1 MDPLLTILRSVR
13 DPRECNARHRLSDIL
28 FIALA
33 ATLCGAK
40 TCVDIA
46 AFGQGNE
53 DTLTDWLDLPHGA
66 PSHDTFSRV
75 FRLLDPLEL
84 ERVLTAF
91 TAALREGLGLPAPG
105 VVALDAKSLRRGY
118 ERGRAHVPPLMISLW
133 DSQTRLALAAGRV
146 GLSESAD
153 AVDLLRSLDLKG
165 CTLTADALHCH
176 PALAEA
182 VGAAGADYV
191 LALKGNNA
199 PLRQAAE
206 AAFAAAFAAGRAP
219 ASCERRET
227 GHGRAERRVAEV
239 VALPARHP
247 ARALLPGLSAFGRLQ
262 AERAPAGGP
271 PETAT
276 RYFALSRRATPERL
290 LDVVRQHWSIENECH
305 WVLDVVFREDEARS
319 RKDHAPENL
328 AVLRR
333 VAHAILSAH
342 PAKDSIAGKIRR
354 AMWSRDFFLSLFTHL
369 R

>member
-1 MDPLLTILRSVR
+1 MDPLFTILRSVR
-13 DPRECNARHRLSDIL
+13 DPREENARHALSDIL

-40 TCVDIA
+40 TCVEIA
-46 AFGQGNE
+46 AFGQGNQE
-53 DTLTDWLDLPHGA
+53 TLTEWIDLPHGA

-84 ERVLTAF
+84 ERALVAF
-91 TAALREGLGLPAPG
+91 MRALREGLGLPAPAG

-133 DSQTRLALAAGRV
+133 EGQTRLALAAGRV
-146 GLSESAD
+146 RMNESDD
-153 AVDLLRSLDLKG
+153 ALDLLRSLDLKG

-176 PALAEA
+176 PAMAEA
-182 VGAAGADYV
+182 VVAAKADYV
-191 LALKGNNA
+191 LTLKRNNA

-206 AAFAAAFAAGRAP
+206 QAFAAKGKP
-219 ASCERRET
+219 ARFEACET

-239 VALPARHP
+239 VALSPRHP
-247 ARALLPGLSAFGRLQ
+247 ARARLPGLQAFGRIQ
-262 AERAPAGGP
+262 AERGPAGAP
-271 PETAT
+271 PQTAT
-276 RYFALSRRATPERL
+276 RYFALSRRLTPERL
-290 LDVVRQHWSIENECH
+290 LDTARQHWSIENQCH

-328 AVLRR
+328 AVIRR
-333 VAHAILSAH
+333 IAHGLLSAH
-342 PAKDSIAGKIRR
+342 PVKDTIAGKIRR
-354 AMWSRDFFLSLFTHL
+354 AMWSKDFFLSLFTHM